1 MNLGD
6 PELELIDPT
15 PNVHSLFIH
24 FDKMFFWTKLESRA
38 VVRWSKRMYSCAG
51 ICSYEGR
58 AGICDIALSEPLLK
72 LRPRKDLIETL
83 LHEMIHAFLFVT
95 NRDQDR
101 DGHGPNFKAHMHR
114 INKSAGLNISI
125 YHSFHDEVH
134 LYQTHWWRCN
144 GPCATRKPHF
154 GIVRRTANRAPGPN
168 DYWWKDHLRKC
179 GGVFVKIKEPEKQEK
194 SKGKKTTKAT
204 TTKPNADI
212 TKYITNNIKTINNVQ
227 NNNKPILKDS
237 TNVPANT
244 KSKINGLS
252 NVAVGKKG
260 EVTVPKSPPKPIPVF
275 TGSGHTFINN
285 NTGSKPNTEGV
296 TETVRNIWAKKQIN
310 TGSRPYTDGVTETVR
325 NIWANKQIP
334 TKEPVKKV
342 DTGSK
347 NGITSKDTGT
357 FKEPARVGISNP
369 KKHKADPTNL
379 TSPPTKMKKI
389 DDYFNAS
396 TILKDL
402 YGDDYKLTQS
412 TTSTK
417 LVAVKVDLVD
427 CPVCSGKFN
436 NEEINRHLD
445 ECLNKDIIVK
455 LSKDGINSK
464 QETQPDTK
472 ITDKVKLKEIV
483 GAIPSIPK
491 FKPQHP
497 EFIPVAESTNINII
511 DLTNNK
517 FATGSNIKTEKPTDI
532 NGPENNELI
541 DLTHLDFDAFN
552 NNNVNKDKRK
562 TESEAALRSENLV
575 KKVSALV
582 NEMDEAIKSNLNNRR
597 RNTIGLITMDRGDS
611 LSSVVEKG
619 EDLAKPGCSKD
630 EEVFGQNCPCC
641 GKKFDKPV
649 EQHLDECLMF
659 FNNNTTIPDEGA
671 STSFTNTSI
680 EDEEDDIFDE
690 SQIFNETGT
699 KTPCP
704 CCMKM
709 VEQDDMNS
717 HLDECLLK

>member
-58 AGICDIALSEPLLK
+58 AGLCDIALSEPLLK
-72 LRPRKDLIETL
+72 LRPRKDLVETL

-144 GPCATRKPHF
+144 GPCQTLRPHF
-154 GIVRRTANRAPGPN
+154 GIVRRTTNRVPGPS
-168 DYWWKDHLRKC
+168 DYWWKDHLRRC
-179 GGVFVKIKEPEKQEK
+179 GGKFIKIKEPEKVEK
-194 SKGKKTTKAT
+194 PKGKKTT
-204 TTKPNADI
+204 TTKPKEDI
-212 TKYITNNIKTINNVQ
+212 TKYITNNIKTINNVP
-227 NNNKPILKDS
+227 NNNKPVLKDS
-237 TNVPANT
+237 SNVPANT
-244 KSKINGLS
+244 KTNINGFS
-252 NVAVGKKG
+252 TVVVSKKG
-260 EVTVPKSPPKPIPVF
+260 GVLVPKPPPKPIPVF
-275 TGSGHTFINN
+275 TGSGKTLVNN
-285 NTGSKPNTEGV
+285 NS
-296 TETVRNIWAKKQIN
+296 
-310 TGSRPYTDGVTETVR
+310 GSRPHTEGVTETVR

-334 TKEPVKKV
+334 TKEPVK
-342 DTGSK
+342 TI
-347 NGITSKDTGT
+347 NSKDTGT
-357 FKEPARVGISNP
+357 FKEPAGGVGLANF
-369 KKHKADPTNL
+369 KKHKAQSTDL
-379 TSPPTKMKKI
+379 QSPPKKMKKI
-389 DDYFNAS
+389 EDYFNAS

-412 TTSTK
+412 STSTK
-417 LVAVKVDLVD
+417 LVAVNVKIDLVD
-427 CPVCSGKFN
+427 CPVCSRKFR

-445 ECLNKDIIVK
+445 ECLNKDIIEK
-455 LSKDGINSK
+455 LSKDGIKSEYENQPSLKRPDKPNIDKSK
-464 QETQPDTK
+464 
-472 ITDKVKLKEIV
+472 LREIV
-483 GAIPSIPK
+483 GVIQTIPK
-491 FKPQHP
+491 FIPHP
-497 EFIPVAESTNINII
+497 EFTPLAESTHNNII
-511 DLTNNK
+511 DLTKTNS
-517 FATGSNIKTEKPTDI
+517 ATSTDIKTEKPDRNTPDKI
-532 NGPENNELI
+532 DLI
-541 DLTHLDFDAFN
+541 DLTYLDYDAFH
-552 NNNVNKDKRK
+552 NNNVMKEKRK
-562 TESEAALRSENLV
+562 TESEAALQSENLV

-582 NEMDEAIKSNLNNRR
+582 NELDEAIKSNINNKRR
-597 RNTIGLITMDRGDS
+597 HTVGLITMDRGDS
-611 LSSVVEKG
+611 LSNVVEKD
-619 EDLAKPGCSKD
+619 EDLAKAGCSKD
-630 EEVFGQNCPCC
+630 EEVFGQYCPCC
-641 GKKFDKPV
+641 GKQFDKPV
-649 EQHLDECLMF
+649 EEHLDECLIF

-690 SQIFNETGT
+690 SQVLNETGT